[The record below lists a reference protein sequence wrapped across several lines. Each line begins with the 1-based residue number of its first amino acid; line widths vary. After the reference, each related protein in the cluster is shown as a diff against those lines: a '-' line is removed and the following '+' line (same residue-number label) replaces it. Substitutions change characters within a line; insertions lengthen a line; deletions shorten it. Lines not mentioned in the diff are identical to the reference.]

1 MRAGFTTQPKG
12 KETMTTTVDIQTI
25 DAQGKLETVLHCDA
39 VSMKAALRIV
49 DGATPA
55 PANRHV
61 RRRLYR
67 EHGGIVQI
75 GMVRADIEV
84 FA

>member
-1 MRAGFTTQPKG
+1 M
-12 KETMTTTVDIQTI
+12 TMTVDIQTI
-25 DAQGKLETVLHCDA
+25 NAKGQLETVLHCDT
-39 VSMKAALRIV
+39 VSLKAAIRIV

-67 EHGGIVQI
+67 DHGGSVTI
-75 GMVRADIEV
+75 GMVRAEIAV
-84 FA
+84 YA